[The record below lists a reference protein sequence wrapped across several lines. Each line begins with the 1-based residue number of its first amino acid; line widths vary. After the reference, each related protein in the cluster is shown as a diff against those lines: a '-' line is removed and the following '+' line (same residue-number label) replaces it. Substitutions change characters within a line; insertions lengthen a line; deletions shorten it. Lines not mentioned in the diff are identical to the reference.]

1 MGNLIGVDIGGSHIS
16 VGIITEDGKDIF
28 TGSEVRMPV
37 NSFGSKEEILEV
49 WTDCIAAVGLSP
61 NSLLGIAMPA
71 PFDYQQGISLMVEQG
86 KYLALYQVNV
96 KKELSYR
103 LGIPAGN
110 ILFLNDAA
118 AFLQGEA
125 VAGGWD
131 SGQNLMG
138 LTFGT
143 GLGGAFKSGDLAEDG
158 AVWSIPFKEGI
169 AENYLSTS
177 FFKNWAKERFGKTE
191 TGLKPLLDSSET
203 RAATLDMLAVFG
215 RHLADLIEMQAKIR
229 KMEIVVLGGNI
240 MKAADHFL
248 PLVKKLLGERD
259 IQVEIRISRLGEK
272 AAMIGAASIHHAN
285 GKKM

>member
-1 MGNLIGVDIGGSHIS
+1 MDNLIGVDIGGSHIS
-16 VGIITEDGKDIF
+16 AGIITADGRDIS

-49 WTDCIAAVGLSP
+49 WTKCIGAIGLPS

-71 PFDYQQGISLMVEQG
+71 PFDYEQGISLMVEQG
-86 KYLALYQVNV
+86 KYLALYRVNV
-96 KKELSYR
+96 KKELSDR
-103 LGIPAGN
+103 LGIPAEN
-110 ILFLNDAA
+110 IVFLNDAA

-125 VAGGWD
+125 VAEGWD
-131 SGQNLMG
+131 SGQCLMG

-169 AENYLSTS
+169 AEDYLSTS

-203 RAATLDMLAVFG
+203 RDATLEILAVFG
-215 RHLADLIEMQAKIR
+215 RNLAELIEMQAKIR
-229 KMEIVVLGGNI
+229 KIEVVILGGN
-240 MKAADHFL
+240 MVKAADHFL
-248 PLVKKLLGERD
+248 PLVKKLLEERE
-259 IQVEIRISRLGEK
+259 IGVEIRISRLGEK
-272 AAMIGAASIHHAN
+272 AAMIGAASIHHAT
-285 GKKM
+285 GKKK